1 MKKPL
6 YNLVGDAVGEIEL
19 VDRIFNVPAKASVV
33 HQVVV
38 TQQANSREVLAD
50 TKDKGE
56 VRGGGKKPWKQKGTG
71 RARHGSSRS
80 PIWRGGGVTFGPN
93 SDRTNFA
100 RRVNKKQK
108 QLALA
113 MCLSE
118 KASDDTFVV
127 IDELKMA
134 ATKTKA
140 IATAITTLKKKIT
153 SLAKARKVLFVL
165 PNHDVVFIKSVL
177 NLENVRSTT
186 ADSLNCVDVLHADII
201 IASKEA
207 VGVIDRHYQLIREKK
222 AETPASIKAKKSTT
236 KKK

>member
-6 YNLVGDAVGEIEL
+6 YNLTGDAVGEIEL
-19 VDRIFNVPAKASVV
+19 IDRIFNVPAKASVV

-38 TQQANSREVLAD
+38 TQQANAREVLAD

-100 RRVNKKQK
+100 RRINKKQK

-118 KASDDTFVV
+118 KAGDDTFVV
-127 IDELKMA
+127 VDDLKIA
-134 ATKTKA
+134 ETKTKT
-140 IATAITTLKKKIT
+140 IATAITTLKKKIA
-153 SLAKARKVLFVL
+153 SMAKAKKVLFVL
-165 PNHDVVFIKSVL
+165 PDHDVVFIKSVL
-177 NLENVRSTT
+177 NLKNVRSMT
-186 ADSLNCVDVLHADII
+186 ADSLNCVDVLHADVII
-201 IASKEA
+201 TSKAA

-222 AETPASIKAKKSTT
+222 VETPESIKAKKSTT

>member
-6 YNLVGDAVGEIEL
+6 YNLTGDAVGEIEL
-19 VDRIFNVPAKASVV
+19 IDRIFNVPAKASVV

-38 TQQANSREVLAD
+38 TQQANAREVLAD

-100 RRVNKKQK
+100 RRINKKQK

-127 IDELKMA
+127 VDDLKIA
-134 ATKTKA
+134 ETKTKA
-140 IATAITTLKKKIT
+140 IATAITALKKKIA
-153 SLAKARKVLFVL
+153 SMAKAKKVLFVL
-165 PNHDVVFIKSVL
+165 PDHDIVFIKSVL
-177 NLENVRSTT
+177 NLKNVRSMT
-186 ADSLNCVDVLHADII
+186 ADSLNCVDVLHADVII
-201 IASKEA
+201 TSKAA

-222 AETPASIKAKKSTT
+222 AETPESIKTKKSTT